1 MKFPA
6 ARLTDMHTCPSCAG
20 VPAPIAY
27 KCAYSVL
34 TGKMPQA
41 RVTDLCVCLGPPPP
55 VGGDPIVTG
64 AWTVLVEKLPAAR
77 MTDLTLKGGAIVS
90 GFPTVLIGTSG

>member
-1 MKFPA
+1 
-6 ARLTDMHTCPSCAG
+6 MHTCPSCAG

-41 RVTDLCVCLGPPPP
+41 RVTDLCVCLGPRRRSAATRSLQEPGPC
-55 VGGDPIVTG
+55 
-64 AWTVLVEKLPAAR
+64 WSKKLPAAR